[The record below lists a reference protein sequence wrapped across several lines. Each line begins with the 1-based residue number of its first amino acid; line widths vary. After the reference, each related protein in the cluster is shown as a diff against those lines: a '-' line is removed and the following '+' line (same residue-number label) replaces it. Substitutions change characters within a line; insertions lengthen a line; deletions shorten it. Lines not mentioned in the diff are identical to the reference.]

1 MLLLRE
7 CQVILGYRA
16 RRDSKPSE
24 ILVAV
29 GYHAMVLNRDG
40 TIRVFYIREGVEIQ
54 DDITYNEKRGRVS
67 LQMLKRK
74 VSEFECKKRG
84 GRSNRK
90 QFRRWG

>member
-1 MLLLRE
+1 M
-7 CQVILGYRA
+7 GYRA
-16 RRDSKPSE
+16 RRDSRPSG
-24 ILVAV
+24 VPVVV

-74 VSEFECKKRG
+74 VSEFECKKRVVVAIVNNSGDG
-84 GRSNRK
+84 G
-90 QFRRWG
+90 